1 MVILPFLTNS
11 SKSLHTL
18 AIRCKQLGFK
28 VCPEQLSVKPSDWAS
43 RDQSDHM
50 AHQAI
55 SQDLSPTG
63 LHLCCH
69 RASKF
74 FRCMNMSFF
83 FFRKKVK
90 IGQIV
95 SGILP
100 FPSGSSLQPCSL
112 FSFFHFLLPTFPS
125 ESDLWAIFKYYL
137 TWTTYDPLQG
147 SVIMSSCPRWHWSPK
162 CHTVGKKLS
171 EDPTR
176 SISLQGSHHALPL
189 LKWLLI

>member
-1 MVILPFLTNS
+1 MGKPSVRKNSSKSWTESFLPTMVILPFLANS

-83 FFRKKVK
+83 FQEKNKNWPNCIRD
-90 IGQIV
+90 
-95 SGILP
+95 
-100 FPSGSSLQPCSL
+100 SSISFWIIPPAL
-112 FSFFHFLLPTFPS
+112 FSFLFLPFSLT
-125 ESDLWAIFKYYL
+125 YL
-137 TWTTYDPLQG
+137 SFRARPVSYF
-147 SVIMSSCPRWHWSPK
+147 
-162 CHTVGKKLS
+162 
-171 EDPTR
+171 
-176 SISLQGSHHALPL
+176 
-189 LKWLLI
+189 